1 MIKQAR
7 KKHGSLLGLI
17 AGVASALFG
26 KATTDDAR
34 RVALGTSTQRMGL
47 RFTERVRDVFRNRWL
62 KKS

>member
-1 MIKQAR
+1 MIPAR

-26 KATTDDAR
+26 KTNTDDVR
-34 RVALGTSTQRMGL
+34 RVDLGSSTQRMGL
-47 RFTERVRDVFRNRWL
+47 RFTERVRNVFRNRWL